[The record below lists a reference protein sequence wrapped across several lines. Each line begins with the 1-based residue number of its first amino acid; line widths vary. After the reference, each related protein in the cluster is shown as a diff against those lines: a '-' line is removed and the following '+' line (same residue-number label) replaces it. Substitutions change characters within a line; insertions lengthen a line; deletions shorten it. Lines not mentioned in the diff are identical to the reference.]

1 MSTNTTSV
9 KYFQWVKGD
18 DAGKVVEWHGNI
30 INVEEGGPMLVF
42 EDGSQGAENLLN
54 DYLLEVNSPNEEDLI
69 LLPEPKTPMQPV
81 QNTRPG
87 SVKYY
92 DDGAGDVIIAKPP
105 PGWTPGQD
113 ALPQE
118 SNPPLQR
125 VAAAEPPLSLIA
137 KLLTDSK
144 KNKVTISM
152 ELTVEVPGTDL
163 MKVLSE
169 SYEDGEE
176 QILQYLADNI
186 DTANIK
192 KDVAMQIW
200 QQSFNYK
207 KRQRNGKKEQAE

>member
-1 MSTNTTSV
+1 MSTNTTSI

-30 INVEEGGPMLVF
+30 INTEEGSPMLVF

-54 DYLLEVNSPNEEDLI
+54 DYLLEVNSPNEYDLI
-69 LLPEPKTPMQPV
+69 LLPEPKTTPV
-81 QNTRPG
+81 TPTQQKRAVQYG
-87 SVKYY
+87 
-92 DDGAGDVIIAKPP
+92 DDGTGDVIIAKPP
-105 PGWTPGQD
+105 IGWTPGQD
-113 ALPQE
+113 ALPRE

-125 VAAAEPPLSLIA
+125 VAVAEPPLSLIA

-176 QILQYLADNI
+176 QILQYLSDNI